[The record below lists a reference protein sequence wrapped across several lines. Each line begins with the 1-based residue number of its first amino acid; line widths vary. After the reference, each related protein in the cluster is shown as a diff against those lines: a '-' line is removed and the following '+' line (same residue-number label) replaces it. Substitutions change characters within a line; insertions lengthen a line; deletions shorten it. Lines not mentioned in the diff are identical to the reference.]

1 MSDHQLDGPV
11 DPRALLAISLLL
23 LLPGCVTEPRVAST
37 PAAIAPVG
45 SPGVVVAV
53 IDSGLNPYH
62 ESLAA
67 ANHRFPAMASLVSL
81 STKGDYAERV
91 AADASTWSALKPE
104 TLYGFEGTRLMGIS
118 FLDLG
123 ADLFLDSV
131 GHGSMTSGIAAR
143 ASPDATIIVVQVDG
157 SVCMPTAEDGCLLD
171 PSVAKGLAWAA
182 AQPWIDVISLSLAI
196 PGNIPDP
203 EDVHPEVR
211 AYLDASR
218 AAAASGKLVIT
229 AAGNSPPPGLL
240 SYVNG
245 PPWVVAVGAVQAEAH
260 GSSLRTSQLVDLTAN
275 HTEYAPAPE
284 TTDKYRYVSGTSIST
299 PIVAGTVAQALFELR
314 AENRD
319 VRPADLRPALNATAR
334 YFRATDWN
342 PTASPTK
349 DPVFDLLLVS
359 APVVAGSLQMGW
371 GYIEPVM
378 AAQLKGAYINGSP
391 PRDEFTELSQ
401 SQWQAARERVWG

>member
-1 MSDHQLDGPV
+1 MSDHRLEDLV
-11 DPRALLAISLLL
+11 DLRALLAISLLML
-23 LLPGCVTEPRVAST
+23 VPGCVSDPLAAST
-37 PAAIAPVG
+37 PAAIG
-45 SPGVVVAV
+45 SVDPAGVVVAV

-62 ESLAA
+62 VSLAA
-67 ANHRFPAMASLVSL
+67 TTHRFPSTASLVSL
-81 STKGDYAERV
+81 STKGEYAERV
-91 AADASTWSALKPE
+91 AADAATWSALEPE
-104 TLYGFEGTRLMGIS
+104 TLYAFEGTRLMGIS
-118 FLDLG
+118 FLDPG

-143 ASPDATIIVVQVDG
+143 SSPDATIIVVQVDG
-157 SVCMPTAEDGCLLD
+157 SVCMPTEEDGCLLD

-196 PGNIPDP
+196 PGNIPDL
-203 EDVHPEVR
+203 EDAHPEVR
-211 AYLDASR
+211 TYLEASR
-218 AAAASGKLVIT
+218 AAAASGKLVVT

-284 TTDKYRYVSGTSIST
+284 TTDEYRYVSGTSMST
-299 PIVAGTVAQALFELR
+299 PIVAGTVAQAIFELR
-314 AENRD
+314 RENRD
-319 VRPADLRPALNATAR
+319 VRPAELRPALNATAR
-334 YFRATDWN
+334 HFVASDWN

-349 DPVFDLLLVS
+349 DPVLDLLLVS
-359 APVVAGSLQMGW
+359 APVVVGSLQMGW
-371 GYIEPVM
+371 GYIEPAM
-378 AAQLKGAYINGSP
+378 ATQLKDAYVNGSP
-391 PRDEFTELSQ
+391 PRDELTQQAQ